1 MGNKGYNAKEK
12 QRGKKSEKP
21 RSMEIDAL
29 KSQHFSL
36 CTEKY
41 AFSVA
46 NLIFSHPLA
55 NRPTAGPKKRS

>member
-29 KSQHFSL
+29 KKSTF
-36 CTEKY
+36 
-41 AFSVA
+41 
-46 NLIFSHPLA
+46 
-55 NRPTAGPKKRS
+55 